1 MELYKIAA
9 NYNKA
14 KYCYFL
20 IQPFNNM
27 FDRLVVRIKAD
38 DPHAKLQL
46 GIKFGCTVSEACQM
60 LNVAMS
66 LNLNVVGVRLVKKT
80 LLS

>member
-1 MELYKIAA
+1 
-9 NYNKA
+9 
-14 KYCYFL
+14 
-20 IQPFNNM
+20 M

-66 LNLNVVGVRLVKKT
+66 LNLNVVGVRWLT
-80 LLS
+80 IIIS